1 MMVAKKTSDS
11 SKETQTK
18 SSHRQAMPYMQNRE
32 LSWLEFDKRCLD
44 QAEDKNVP
52 LLERPTFAAIFQSNL
67 QEFFMVRVGS
77 LTDLSLVKK
86 ELRDSK
92 TLMTPTEQLEAI
104 YSRCHELYPEYERIY
119 SNLRIELAEHGIH
132 QVLPNELDADQE
144 KYLRLYLDT
153 NVVPYLSPQV
163 INARHPFPHLENGKL
178 YVLVRLDEEGSR
190 SRNKS
195 VSSSKDKKKKKN
207 LGAEDA
213 TFGLIPLPHQAK
225 RVIKLP
231 GEETQF
237 ILLEQALKLIA
248 PDVFNMYKTKRASV
262 ICVTRNADIDPNSDY
277 ISEIDY
283 DYREHMKRILKK
295 RARLAPVRL
304 ESDIPLSKVTEEFLL
319 EKLEL
324 KPHQVFITKVPM
336 DLSYAWGLGSMI
348 DEEKAASLSSKHF
361 EPSWPACID
370 PSRSMIEQILEG
382 DKLLSYPYESMDP
395 FVSLLQEAAVDPT
408 VGSIK
413 ITLYRLAS
421 QSRLAEA
428 LITAAE
434 NGKDVTAL
442 FELRA
447 RFDES
452 NNIEWS
458 QRFEEAGA
466 KVIYGFHDFKV
477 HSKICSITRI
487 TDEGLQHITQLGTG
501 NYNEKTSRLYTDFS
515 FMTADPEIGRDAAIF
530 FRNMNLEN
538 TSDAYQTLV
547 VAPLQIKPMIMEKID
562 EQIALSQA
570 GKECGLLFKTNSVT
584 DKDIIDKLVEAS
596 QAGVPTTLFV
606 RGISCLIPGIEG
618 YTENIR
624 VVSIVGRMLEHS
636 RIYAFGPRGNRQYYL
651 SSADL
656 MTRNMD
662 KRIEIAW
669 PVRGESEKARIDEF
683 LDVCLSDTAKLR
695 MLQPNLQY
703 TPLEYF
709 AETDENGNIKSFNAQ
724 EYLIEKARNDN
735 DDAIVARQAA
745 ADGVN
750 LRAQTNKILEEEVA
764 PLIAQPKT
772 SEEPKED
779 ASADHDE
786 VKPSLPSDPKRE
798 PGASNDEAAD
808 LKSDKSANATESKN
822 EAAGDKAASSAP
834 SDMKA
839 TGAALRAAF
848 AKAAHKDEEPEE
860 ETSTPTESTPIKEEA
875 PSDNT
880 AASAQSQK
888 ETANKTTD
896 SSEGDSNKQS
906 IKNTEEESS
915 AKDSDTANAAT
926 SYTKIQAEIKGD
938 EPKKETSEGQQ
949 NFESTKDS
957 TEEVLNKLTENH
969 GNSAT
974 EYKPAPTPVP
984 IIEEVKATV
993 IEEPKPE
1000 DSKEGIAVSKPEMK
1014 LGFFQRLKLLFFGK
1028 L

>member
-1 MMVAKKTSDS
+1 MMVAKKTSSNVAD
-11 SKETQTK
+11 TQGVLTHK
-18 SSHRQAMPYMQNRE
+18 KAMPYMQNRE

-44 QAEDKNVP
+44 QAEDENVP

-92 TLMTPTEQLEAI
+92 TLMTPAEQLDAI
-104 YSRCHELYPEYERIY
+104 YARCHELYPEYERIY
-119 SNLRIELAEHGIH
+119 MELRDELAEEGIH
-132 QVLPNELDADQE
+132 QVMPEELDADQE

-178 YVLVRLDEEGSR
+178 YVLIRLDEEGSR

-195 VSSSKDKKKKKN
+195 VSSSKDKKKHKN

-213 TFGLIPLPHQAK
+213 TFGLIPMPHQAK

-231 GEETQF
+231 GEDAQF

-248 PDVFNMYKTKRASV
+248 PDVFNMYKTKRASI

-304 ESDIPLSKVTEEFLL
+304 ESDIPLSKVTEQFLL

-324 KPHQVFITKVPM
+324 EPHQVFITKVSM
-336 DLSYAWGLGSMI
+336 DLSYCWGLGSMI
-348 DEEKAASLSSKHF
+348 DEENAARLSSPHF

-370 PSRSMIEQILEG
+370 PNRSIIEQVIEG

-395 FVSLLQEAAVDPT
+395 FVSLLQEAAVDPS

-515 FMTADPEIGRDAAIF
+515 FMTADPDIGRDAAIF

-547 VAPLQIKPMIMEKID
+547 VAPLQIKPLILSKVD
-562 EQIALSQA
+562 EQIALAQA
-570 GKECGLLFKTNSVT
+570 GKACGLLFKTNSVT

-606 RGISCLIPGIEG
+606 RGISCLIPGLEG

-636 RIYAFGPRGNRQYYL
+636 RIYAFGPRGDREYYL

-709 AETDENGNIKSFNAQ
+709 ADTDENGQIKSFNAQ

-735 DDAIVARQAA
+735 DDAIVARQAQ
-745 ADGVN
+745 ADSVN
-750 LRAQTNKILEEEVA
+750 LRVQTNKILEQEVE
-764 PLIAQPKT
+764 PLVAKPAAAT
-772 SEEPKED
+772 SVPATATADEEPVEAD
-779 ASADHDE
+779 ATSAE
-786 VKPSLPSDPKRE
+786 PSLDKETPAPK
-798 PGASNDEAAD
+798 
-808 LKSDKSANATESKN
+808 AT
-822 EAAGDKAASSAP
+822 
-834 SDMKA
+834 DMKA
-839 TGAALRAAF
+839 AGAALRAAF
-848 AKAAHKDEEPEE
+848 AKAAHKDEDAKDDDSLKAEEDGEADSVDVPSPEPTPSKAEEANEEPEAPTNE
-860 ETSTPTESTPIKEEA
+860 DAPKSTDGQKTKADAPSQSLESASPGSNAGKDEKPENDESVKEEA
-875 PSDNT
+875 SV
-880 AASAQSQK
+880 
-888 ETANKTTD
+888 
-896 SSEGDSNKQS
+896 
-906 IKNTEEESS
+906 
-915 AKDSDTANAAT
+915 
-926 SYTKIQAEIKGD
+926 
-938 EPKKETSEGQQ
+938 Q
-949 NFESTKDS
+949 NFGSSHDA
-957 TEEVLNKLTENH
+957 TEEVISKLSENH
-969 GNSAT
+969 VPAQPKDES
-974 EYKPAPTPVP
+974 APTPTP
-984 IIEEVKATV
+984 IIEEVQATV
-993 IEEPKPE
+993 IETPEPAPE
-1000 DSKEGIAVSKPEMK
+1000 AEGIQVAPKEMK